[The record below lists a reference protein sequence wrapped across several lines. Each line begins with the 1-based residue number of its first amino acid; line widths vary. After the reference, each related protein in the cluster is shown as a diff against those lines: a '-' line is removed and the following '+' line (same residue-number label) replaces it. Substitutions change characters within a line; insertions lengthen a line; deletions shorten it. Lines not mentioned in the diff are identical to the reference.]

1 MPMIIVKIIK
11 LEDCFDGSYIYKYEF
26 SKAVDEKVMNAIAEG
41 ERLQYFPMFSK
52 PFYKIYTREG
62 LQIKGI
68 LGEYDLEVTFP
79 ITDQLEKKKLFEEF
93 IRLQISRH

>member
-1 MPMIIVKIIK
+1 MPMTIVKINK

-26 SKAVDEKVMNAIAEG
+26 SKIVDERVMNAIAEG
-41 ERLQYFPMFSK
+41 GRLQYFPMFSK

-79 ITDQLEKKKLFEEF
+79 ITDQFEKKKNFEEF
-93 IRLQISRH
+93 LRLLLSRH